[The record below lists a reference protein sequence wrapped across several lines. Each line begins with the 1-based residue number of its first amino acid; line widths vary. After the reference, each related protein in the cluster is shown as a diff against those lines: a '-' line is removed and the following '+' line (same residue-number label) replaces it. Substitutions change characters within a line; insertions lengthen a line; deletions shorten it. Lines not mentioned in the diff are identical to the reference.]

1 MRSIGNKFAVML
13 GIVLLAFSVLA
24 IFQTMSVSQQHAR
37 ESAIQ
42 HTEDANAA
50 LTANITR
57 QSVIMLTAVVVLFGA
72 MLLMFRL
79 FVSKRIALLTKA
91 TSEMS
96 SGNLNHK
103 IDTSSH
109 DEIGT
114 LGRCFSEM
122 RDSMRDCIQTLNDEV
137 TERKRTEAE
146 LAALNETLEQR
157 VAERTTELATA
168 IVQSKHLAE
177 VAQAAHKAKS
187 EFLANMSH
195 EIRTPMNG
203 VLGMT
208 ELLLGTDLTDEQR
221 EYLEMTRQSADS
233 LLTILNDILNFSM
246 IESGKLELDS
256 SDFVLHECVLSVI
269 ESLSVH
275 ACSKDLEL
283 IFDIDPDVDK
293 IVRGDPGRL
302 AQVLRNLLNNAIKF
316 THSGRVHLHV
326 GLGSRSDD
334 RIVLHFEVSDTGIG
348 IKPGKLEMVFRDF
361 EQADGSS
368 TREYGGAGLGLAIS
382 KQLVELMGGRI
393 WGESQLG
400 TGSKFHFTVVLGTT
414 QDIAEQLRF
423 ADGSSSPPP
432 STNPTCL

>member
-1 MRSIGNKFAVML
+1 MRSIGNKFA
-13 GIVLLAFSVLA
+13 IVLGALLLVFSVLA
-24 IFQTMSVSQQHAR
+24 IFQTVSVSRRHAKEVATR
-37 ESAIQ
+37 Q
-42 HTEDANAA
+42 VEDANAA

-57 QSVIMLTAVVVLFGA
+57 QSVMMLTAAVVLFGA
-72 MLLMFRL
+72 MFLMFRL
-79 FVSKRIALLTKA
+79 LVSKRIALLTKA

-96 SGNLNHK
+96 AGNLNHQ
-103 IDTSSH
+103 IDTSSR
-109 DEIGT
+109 DEIGS
-114 LGRCFSEM
+114 LGRCFCDM
-122 RDSMRDCIQTLNDEV
+122 RNSMRDCIQTLNDEV
-137 TERKRTEAE
+137 TERKRTEEE
-146 LAALNETLEQR
+146 LATLNETLEQR

-208 ELLLGTDLTDEQR
+208 ELLLGTDLTDDQR
-221 EYLEMTRQSADS
+221 EYLEMSRQSADS
-233 LLTILNDILNFSM
+233 LLKILNDILNFSM

-256 SDFVLHECVLSVI
+256 SDFVLHECVLSVV

-293 IVRGDPGRL
+293 IVRGDPERL
-302 AQVLRNLLNNAIKF
+302 GQVLTNLLNNAIKF
-316 THSGRVHLHV
+316 THAGRVHLHV
-326 GLGSRSDD
+326 GLGSRGDD

-348 IKPGKLEMVFRDF
+348 IKPGKLETVFRDF

-368 TREYGGAGLGLAIS
+368 TRKYGGMGLGLAIS
-382 KQLVELMGGRI
+382 KQLVDLMGGRI
-393 WGESQLG
+393 WVESQLG

-414 QDIAEQLRF
+414 QDIAERPRF
-423 ADGSSSPPP
+423 ADASSSSPP
-432 STNPTCL
+432 SANPTCL